1 MRCRSIAAAAH
12 RCTILAHAAH
22 RRYTSAQRPT
32 ISQAAPMKAS
42 LFCTA
47 RYMGPTPQGVWPL
60 AGAYC
65 SPETAARSMQ
75 TTLDQFRCADEFGFD
90 WVTVAEHHYSGF
102 SLTPNPM
109 VLAGALTQIVRRARI
124 AVLGPTIPILN
135 PVRVAE
141 EFAMLDAMTGGRVVA
156 GMMRG
161 TPNEYVTY
169 NINPSE
175 SRARFAE
182 ALEIIRRAWTEPQP
196 FGWQGRYYQYR
207 TISIWPRPV
216 QQPHPP
222 IYMSGSSPE
231 AGEYAAQ
238 NRIGLGFAFT
248 TVPLAAKAVRHFRD
262 QARRA
267 GWEPVPE
274 DVMYR
279 IGFYVAETDAE
290 AFADMS
296 AAPPRVS
303 LTDSNAAINAAI
315 AETDYYGRDAAQRSR
330 TATREL
336 RDRIEQGQIL
346 VGSPDTVVKQIK
358 RIRDELGA
366 GILDCTLAVQLGDK
380 TLRSIEL
387 FGTRVLPKIREL

>member
-1 MRCRSIAAAAH
+1 
-12 RCTILAHAAH
+12 
-22 RRYTSAQRPT
+22 
-32 ISQAAPMKAS
+32 MKAS

-47 RYMGPTPQGVWPL
+47 RYMGPSPQGVWPL
-60 AGAYC
+60 AGEYC
-65 SPETAARSMQ
+65 APDLAARSMQ
-75 TTLDQFRCADEFGFD
+75 TTLDQFRCADTFGFD

-109 VLAGALTQIVRRARI
+109 VLAGALTQIVQRAKI

-169 NINPSE
+169 NFNPSE

-182 ALEIIRRAWTEPQP
+182 AMEIIRRAWTEPQP

-207 TISIWPRPV
+207 AISIWPRPV

-222 IYMSGSSPE
+222 LYMSGSSPE

-248 TVPLAAKAVRHFRD
+248 TVPMAAKAAQYFRSE
-262 QARRA
+262 ARKA
-267 GWEPVPE
+267 GWEPAPD

-279 IGFYVAETDAE
+279 IAFYCAETDE
-290 AFADMS
+290 QAFADMS
-296 AAPPRVS
+296 AAPPRIS
-303 LTDSNAAINAAI
+303 LTGSNAAITAAV
-315 AETDYYGRDAAQRSR
+315 AETEYYGRDFAVQSTRN
-330 TATREL
+330 ATRDL
-336 RDRIEQGQIL
+336 RERIELGQIL
-346 VGSPDTVVKQIK
+346 VGGPETVVKQIK
-358 RIRDELGA
+358 RIREELGA
-366 GILDCTLAVQLGDK
+366 GILDCTLGAQLGEK

-387 FGTRVLPKIREL
+387 FGTRVLPQIREL

>member
-1 MRCRSIAAAAH
+1 
-12 RCTILAHAAH
+12 
-22 RRYTSAQRPT
+22 
-32 ISQAAPMKAS
+32 MKAA

-47 RYMGPTPQGVWPL
+47 RYMGEARQDVWP
-60 AGAYC
+60 APADTY
-65 SPETAARSMQ
+65 SAEVAERSMQ
-75 TTLDQFRCADEFGFD
+75 TTLDQFRLADEFGFD

-102 SLTPNPM
+102 SMTPNPM
-109 VLAGALTQIVRRARI
+109 VLAGALTQIVKRAKI

-141 EFAMLDAMTGGRVVA
+141 EFAMLDTLTGGRVIA

-169 NINPSE
+169 NFNPDE
-175 SRARFAE
+175 SRGRFAE
-182 ALEIIRRAWTEPQP
+182 ALALIRRAWTEPQP

-207 TISIWPRPV
+207 IVSIWPRPV

-248 TVPLAAKAVRHFRD
+248 TVPLAQKAVAHYRAAARD
-262 QARRA
+262 A
-267 GWEPVPE
+267 GWEPGPD
-274 DVMYR
+274 DVIYR
-279 IGFYVAETDAE
+279 AGFHVADSDDE

-296 AAPPRVS
+296 AAPRRIS
-303 LTDSNAAINAAI
+303 LADSNAAIDAASR
-315 AETDYYGRDAAQRSR
+315 ETAYYGRDSGDQRGRLAA
-330 TATREL
+330 
-336 RDRIEQGQIL
+336 RDLAERIELGQVL
-346 VGSPDTVVKQIK
+346 VGSPDRVVSQVK

-366 GILDCTLAVQLGDK
+366 GILDLTLGAQLGPK

-387 FGTRVLPKIREL
+387 FGREVLPRMRAL